1 MILVGLLTIDQYDQ
15 IVGQMYDEDSF
26 FNPLQD
32 ANDDWIISEE
42 EINFCTNP
50 EFLWVKNL
58 PLIEYLPK
66 QINFL

>member
-15 IVGQMYDEDSF
+15 VVGQIFDEDSF
-26 FNPLQD
+26 FNPIQD

-50 EFLWVKNL
+50 EFFWVKNL

-66 QINFL
+66 QQNF

>member
-26 FNPLQD
+26 FNPIQD
-32 ANDDWIISEE
+32 ENDDWIISEE

-50 EFLWVKNL
+50 EFLWVKSL

>member
-1 MILVGLLTIDQYDQ
+1 MILVGLLTLDQYDQ
-15 IVGQMYDEDSF
+15 IIGQMFDEDSF

-50 EFLWVKNL
+50 EFIWIKNL

-66 QINFL
+66 QIDL

>member
-1 MILVGLLTIDQYDQ
+1 MF
-15 IVGQMYDEDSF
+15 DEDSF
-26 FNPLQD
+26 FNPIQD

-50 EFLWVKNL
+50 EFLWVKSL

>member
-15 IVGQMYDEDSF
+15 IVGQMFDEDSF
-26 FNPLQD
+26 FNPIQD

-50 EFLWVKNL
+50 EFFWVKQL

-66 QINFL
+66 QQNF

>member
-1 MILVGLLTIDQYDQ
+1 MILVGLLTLDQYDQ
-15 IVGQMYDEDSF
+15 IVGQIFDEDSF
-26 FNPLQD
+26 FNPIQD

-42 EINFCTNP
+42 EINFCTNR

-66 QINFL
+66 QQNF

>member
-1 MILVGLLTIDQYDQ
+1 MTLVGLLTIDQYDQ

-26 FNPLQD
+26 FNPIQD

-66 QINFL
+66 QQNFS

>member
-1 MILVGLLTIDQYDQ
+1 MILVGLLTIDQYNQ
-15 IVGQMYDEDSF
+15 IVGQIFDEDSF

-32 ANDDWIISEE
+32 ENDNWIISEE

-50 EFLWVKNL
+50 EFFWVKQL

>member
-1 MILVGLLTIDQYDQ
+1 MILVGLLTIGQYDQ

-26 FNPLQD
+26 FNPIQD

-66 QINFL
+66 QQNFS

>member
-15 IVGQMYDEDSF
+15 IVGQMFDEDSF

-32 ANDDWIISEE
+32 SNDDWIISEE

-50 EFLWVKNL
+50 EFSWVKNL